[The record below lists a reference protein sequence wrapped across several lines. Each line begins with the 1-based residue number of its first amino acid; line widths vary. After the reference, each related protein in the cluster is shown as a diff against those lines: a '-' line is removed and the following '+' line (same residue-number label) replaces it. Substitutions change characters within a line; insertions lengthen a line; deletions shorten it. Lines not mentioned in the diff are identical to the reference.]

1 MGEKGTVPF
10 KSLAPWKTWWGSTPV
25 AHDLACSVKECID
38 PTKIPGGGVFLS
50 FNVSGKVTV
59 PDLQDGHSA
68 RVLEG
73 ILRSYPAEKDP
84 SAYLLG
90 DSLLHLNDMLGGCIF
105 GPHAPNPINEK
116 CRREKIL
123 KEGTKMKQLLS
134 YVRASSGRTDK
145 GRSATVTFLK
155 ELALSRGRPKRSKSA
170 SPSTCSTLSATTMV
184 LGEEP
189 TSSSSRSSGAS
200 VQSIQDIQNDP
211 KFADMDPVGKTLML
225 LGLNPNDGCSQDLF
239 DRFEAMQEPAI
250 IPSPEPIGGV
260 VDGLPETLVAPEE
273 PVSDVAPID
282 NTAVTVGDDEMAIA
296 SQKESDMDTSMPDGS
311 VPTPGESAAGG
322 MPDVPL
328 RRIRSKTPALAHPTV
343 SKKLRSRSRT
353 LGNEQHRQLR
363 NQLHHL
369 RHQRSSR
376 LPSLRISFRSQ
387 KECHW
392 NAIRALAKGAG

>member
-50 FNVSGKVTV
+50 FNVSGKVTG

-200 VQSIQDIQNDP
+200 VQSIQDIQHPSWKNWQW
-211 KFADMDPVGKTLML
+211 KANGFVGLQNHSLYMREKCYT
-225 LGLNPNDGCSQDLF
+225 
-239 DRFEAMQEPAI
+239 
-250 IPSPEPIGGV
+250 IPCR
-260 VDGLPETLVAPEE
+260 GLPTIQPINHHTMVRYCVMRWSSSTP
-273 PVSDVAPID
+273 PVHSNA
-282 NTAVTVGDDEMAIA
+282 
-296 SQKESDMDTSMPDGS
+296 KE
-311 VPTPGESAAGG
+311 
-322 MPDVPL
+322 
-328 RRIRSKTPALAHPTV
+328 RSKVCGHGPSGQNLDASGVTWRKHIW
-343 SKKLRSRSRT
+343 
-353 LGNEQHRQLR
+353 RQRGIVGLWGII
-363 NQLHHL
+363 L
-369 RHQRSSR
+369 
-376 LPSLRISFRSQ
+376 
-387 KECHW
+387 
-392 NAIRALAKGAG
+392 